1 MPVTVCLAPS
11 NLSMNWTE
19 EKIRKQAAVYGFT
32 AAFCFAPE
40 KQDGAPDG
48 CRTLILLVKAY
59 QPGGQLVDRFYLAGN
74 EAYHQAQAFVRLL
87 SLDMEA
93 WLLSNLRLKPICTRQ
108 PQFGRGLNTLNY
120 LPEIGSRFS
129 LEMIG
134 ISEKV
139 ETIVNA
145 DWNLKC
151 ASCKKCMLSCPTGAI
166 REDGFVRERCLRNY
180 MLSGK
185 AVPEEYR
192 SYYGIANGAMG
203 VIGCDVCQRVCPYNA
218 QIEKKRS
225 QADEFSLSD
234 LLTCNSETL
243 DRFGR
248 LYGRNYAIRNRVIA
262 QSLLAAGNSGDS
274 TLLTYITP
282 LKESQSAAVAEHA
295 AWAEQRLSK

>member
-11 NLSMNWTE
+11 NFSMSWTE
-19 EKIRKQAAVYGFT
+19 EKICKQAAVYGFT

-40 KQDGAPDG
+40 EQDGAPDG
-48 CRTLILLVKAY
+48 CRTLILLIRAY
-59 QPGGQLVDRFYLAGN
+59 QPGGQLVDHFYPASN

-87 SLDMEA
+87 SVDMNA
-93 WLLSNLRLKPICTRQ
+93 WPLSNLRLKPICTRQ
-108 PQFGRGLNTLNY
+108 PQFGRGMNTLNY

-134 ISEKV
+134 ISEKA
-139 ETIVNA
+139 ETIVNT

-151 ASCKKCMLSCPTGAI
+151 ASCKKCMFSCPTGAI

-192 SYYGIANGAMG
+192 PYYGTANGAMG
-203 VIGCDVCQRVCPYNA
+203 IIGCDICQRVCPYNA

-225 QADEFSLSD
+225 QADEFTLPE
-234 LLTCNSETL
+234 LLMCNSSTL
-243 DRFGR
+243 DLFGT
-248 LYGRNYAIRNRVIA
+248 LYGRNYAIKNRVIA
-262 QSLLAAGNSGDS
+262 QALLAAGNSGDNA
-274 TLLTYITP
+274 LLTCITP

-295 AWAEQRLSK
+295 AWAERKLSK